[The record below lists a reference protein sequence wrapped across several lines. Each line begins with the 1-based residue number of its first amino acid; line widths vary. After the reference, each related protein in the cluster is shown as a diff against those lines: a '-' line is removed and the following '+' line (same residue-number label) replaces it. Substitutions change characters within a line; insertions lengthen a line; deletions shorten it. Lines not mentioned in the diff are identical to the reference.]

1 MQIAQNVHIEFLATA
16 TSPEKVGTDVG
27 SVNLF

>member
-1 MQIAQNVHIEFLATA
+1 VHIEFLAKA

>member
-1 MQIAQNVHIEFLATA
+1 VHIEFLATA